1 MIEVTMK
8 FSNYSDA
15 AAVLARISEG
25 CIGSRPVD
33 NTGDYAHTVST
44 ADVGQHPDYVAPSTA
59 EAPKRTRKA
68 RTEPVNPPTEPA
80 PIPSAAMVPTE
91 QVVANA
97 KAVPVPAKQ
106 DVPQVTHSAIDYATD
121 VAPVITR
128 AAQHPGFGPSKT
140 LAVLK
145 SYGASKGSEVNP
157 DRLGDLKLELEEA
170 LAALEVSA

>member
-1 MIEVTMK
+1 MIEITLK
-8 FSNYSDA
+8 FDTYTEAVA
-15 AAVLARISEG
+15 ALSRFAV
-25 CIGSRPVD
+25 PVD
-33 NTGDYAHTVST
+33 HTGDYAPAVSI

-59 EAPKRTRKA
+59 ETPKRPRKA
-68 RTEPVNPPTEPA
+68 KAEPA
-80 PIPSAAMVPTE
+80 PIPPATMVPVE
-91 QVVANA
+91 EVVANA
-97 KAVPVPAKQ
+97 KAVPVKQ
-106 DVPQVTHSAIDYATD
+106 DAPQAAHPAIDYATE

-145 SYGASKGSEVNP
+145 SYGASKGSEVDP

>member
-1 MIEVTMK
+1 MIEITLK
-8 FSNYSDA
+8 FSKYSDA
-15 AAVLARISEG
+15 AAILARLAPE
-25 CIGSRPVD
+25 VD
-33 NTGDYAHTVST
+33 NTGDYVPTVRLADL
-44 ADVGQHPDYVAPSTA
+44 ADVGQPPVAPA

-68 RTEPVNPPTEPA
+68 KTEPA
-80 PIPSAAMVPTE
+80 PIPPAEMVPTE

-106 DVPQVTHSAIDYATD
+106 DVPQVAHSAIDYATE

-145 SYGASKGSEVNP
+145 SYGASKGSEVTP

-170 LAALEVSA
+170 LASLEVSA

>member
-1 MIEVTMK
+1 MIEITLK
-8 FSNYSDA
+8 FDTYTEAVA
-15 AAVLARISEG
+15 ALSRFAV
-25 CIGSRPVD
+25 PVD
-33 NTGDYAHTVST
+33 HTGDYAPAVSI

-59 EAPKRTRKA
+59 ETPKRPRKSETDKA
-68 RTEPVNPPTEPA
+68 LADQIEPA
-80 PIPSAAMVPTE
+80 PIPPATMVPVE
-91 QVVANA
+91 EVVANA
-97 KAVPVPAKQ
+97 KAVPVKQ
-106 DVPQVTHSAIDYATD
+106 DAPQAAHPAIDYATE

-145 SYGASKGSEVNP
+145 SYGASKGSEVDP